1 KFIKLKLRLCK
12 NRNRHENT
20 DLHEYLGKGGYGVVA
35 KCFNVETEEIV
46 AIKVY
51 HEYVQKEEVERELEC
66 LKKLQQVDPDE
77 HNLVKFIDHL
87 KYKGQLCLVFEMLG
101 SHLVDFMISREWKP
115 LNVAEIRPI
124 AQQLLVALEALKSI
138 GLVHADIKPDNIVF
152 VNLLQSLKVK
162 LIDFGCAA
170 EASKLEEFDS
180 IQVPGFRAPEAILGL
195 PLTEAVDMW
204 AVGAVLALLFLE
216 CHEPFGQ
223 AWRMKTPYEYQ
234 QERRNQ
240 VTRCSSYFEEFKD
253 TKAFLSLLKQMLDID
268 PNKRITPST
277 ALGHRFITSKVR
289 SSNEASTSDNDT
301 EGSTKAA
308 LDQGG
313 TKDQITAVT
322 VSDGITNDE
331 RITAASLNIRTD
343 RPPQEV
349 TVKDIE
355 PAENIMEEDQKM
367 CWLYL
372 WGPNVPTTLGKPKT
386 MSLVGTSFRSPQV

>member
-1 KFIKLKLRLCK
+1 SAVAGSQRAPEATE
-12 NRNRHENT
+12 RQPTTT
-20 DLHEYLGKGGYGVVA
+20 DAPPRPSTNSYYVEEYLGKGGYGVVA

-204 AVGAVLALLFLE
+204 AVGAVLALLFLGRLLYPYESAYEQLRIMVRVQGLPKDHLLKTGRKARRFFTE

-240 VTRCSSYFEEFKD
+240 VTRCSSYFEEFSCIDDMLHAFKEYMDPTLEED

-308 LDQGG
+308 LDQGRLISSHRAG
-313 TKDQITAVT
+313 
-322 VSDGITNDE
+322 NL
-331 RITAASLNIRTD
+331 R
-343 RPPQEV
+343 
-349 TVKDIE
+349 
-355 PAENIMEEDQKM
+355 
-367 CWLYL
+367 
-372 WGPNVPTTLGKPKT
+372 
-386 MSLVGTSFRSPQV
+386 

>member
-1 KFIKLKLRLCK
+1 LERSKAHFVDDI
-12 NRNRHENT
+12 T
-20 DLHEYLGKGGYGVVA
+20 YGGYGVVA

-204 AVGAVLALLFLE
+204 AVGAVLALLFL
-216 CHEPFGQ
+216 G
-223 AWRMKTPYEYQ
+223 RLLYPYESAYEQ
-234 QERRNQ
+234 LRIM
-240 VTRCSSYFEEFKD
+240 VLTRCSSYFEEFKYMDPTLEED

-367 CWLYL
+367 QED
-372 WGPNVPTTLGKPKT
+372 PSDIEVKPKKKRFSRIRRFFSRVIKCFT
-386 MSLVGTSFRSPQV
+386 CCFTCCRGVDDD